1 MARILFIIIFSV
13 TLLLI
18 AGCHRGAVIWG
29 TWQQYSLRQVYSVG
43 DSVTYDVT
51 SYDTTG
57 GAVFTFTVGGGYF
70 SSYSQGTYI
79 LSGSTLYLSDTSH
92 TPHTITPMHVA
103 MLTHQSLVLQRIDTS
118 SLSPLSVSQ
127 VTIGLAP
134 Q

>member
-1 MARILFIIIFSV
+1 
-13 TLLLI
+13 
-18 AGCHRGAVIWG
+18 
-29 TWQQYSLRQVYSVG
+29 
-43 DSVTYDVT
+43 
-51 SYDTTG
+51 
-57 GAVFTFTVGGGYF
+57 VFTFTVGGGYF